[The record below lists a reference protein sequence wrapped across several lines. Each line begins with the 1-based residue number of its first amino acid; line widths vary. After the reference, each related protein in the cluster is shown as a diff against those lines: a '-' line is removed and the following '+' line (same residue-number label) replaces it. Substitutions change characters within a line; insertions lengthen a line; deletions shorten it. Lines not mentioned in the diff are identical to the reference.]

1 MPSGLVRPG
10 HVRGALN
17 SAVFESCMAS
27 VVKGELGY
35 QGQRPCAEAML
46 KIDTIE
52 SASEILLAL
61 QGRLAG
67 PWVDE
72 LESQWRRVQAKA
84 GERRIAIDLS
94 GVTGIDGAAR
104 YLLQLMRVRSVRL
117 VGASIAI
124 RASVDDEARPT
135 SELD

>member
-1 MPSGLVRPG
+1 
-10 HVRGALN
+10 
-17 SAVFESCMAS
+17 
-27 VVKGELGY
+27 
-35 QGQRPCAEAML
+35 ML

-72 LESQWRRVQAKA
+72 LESQWRRTQAKA

-104 YLLQLMRVRSVRL
+104 YLLQLMRVRNVSL
-117 VGASIAI
+117 VGACLAI
-124 RASVDDEARPT
+124 RASLDDDATPT
-135 SELD
+135 PGQS

>member
-1 MPSGLVRPG
+1 
-10 HVRGALN
+10 
-17 SAVFESCMAS
+17 
-27 VVKGELGY
+27 
-35 QGQRPCAEAML
+35 ML

-72 LESQWRRVQAKA
+72 LESQWRRIQAKA

-94 GVTGIDGAAR
+94 GVTAIDGAAR

-124 RASVDDEARPT
+124 RALLDDDAAPT
-135 SELD
+135 SELG

>member
-1 MPSGLVRPG
+1 
-10 HVRGALN
+10 
-17 SAVFESCMAS
+17 
-27 VVKGELGY
+27 
-35 QGQRPCAEAML
+35 ML

-104 YLLQLMRVRSVRL
+104 YLLQLMRVKN
-117 VGASIAI
+117 VGLMGACLAI
-124 RASVDDEARPT
+124 RASLDDDATPS
-135 SELD
+135 SEQS

>member
-1 MPSGLVRPG
+1 
-10 HVRGALN
+10 
-17 SAVFESCMAS
+17 
-27 VVKGELGY
+27 
-35 QGQRPCAEAML
+35 ML

-72 LESQWRRVQAKA
+72 LESQWRRIQAKA

-104 YLLQLMRVRSVRL
+104 YLLQLMRVRNVSL
-117 VGASIAI
+117 VGACLVI
-124 RASVDDEARPT
+124 RASLEDDATPT
-135 SELD
+135 PGQS

>member
-1 MPSGLVRPG
+1 
-10 HVRGALN
+10 
-17 SAVFESCMAS
+17 
-27 VVKGELGY
+27 
-35 QGQRPCAEAML
+35 ML

-61 QGRLAG
+61 QGRLVG

-72 LESQWRRVQAKA
+72 LESQWRRMQAKA

>member
-1 MPSGLVRPG
+1 
-10 HVRGALN
+10 
-17 SAVFESCMAS
+17 
-27 VVKGELGY
+27 
-35 QGQRPCAEAML
+35 ML

-72 LESQWRRVQAKA
+72 LESQWRLMQAKA

-124 RASVDDEARPT
+124 RASVDDEAQPT

>member
-1 MPSGLVRPG
+1 
-10 HVRGALN
+10 
-17 SAVFESCMAS
+17 
-27 VVKGELGY
+27 
-35 QGQRPCAEAML
+35 ML

-72 LESQWRRVQAKA
+72 LESQWRRIQAKA

>member
-1 MPSGLVRPG
+1 
-10 HVRGALN
+10 
-17 SAVFESCMAS
+17 
-27 VVKGELGY
+27 
-35 QGQRPCAEAML
+35 ML

-72 LESQWRRVQAKA
+72 LESQWRRIQAKA

-135 SELD
+135 PELD

>member
-1 MPSGLVRPG
+1 
-10 HVRGALN
+10 
-17 SAVFESCMAS
+17 
-27 VVKGELGY
+27 
-35 QGQRPCAEAML
+35 ML

-72 LESQWRRVQAKA
+72 LESQWRRMQAKA